1 MVANRSFRSR
11 VVRSS
16 GRPRRGTIWIAS
28 ADVTAKIGLAAA
40 TSVLDQSVSAA
51 TLSSFG
57 AAAGTVTRT
66 RGDLWVVSDQTVAT
80 EEPFGALG
88 MAVVSDQARAAG
100 IASMPTPITN
110 EDSDLFFVHQFWQ
123 AGFVFNQI
131 DATGVQLGNYWSHYS
146 FDSKAMRKL
155 NDDQAIVVTMENAE
169 ATNGV
174 RYILK
179 FRMLIKLN

>member
-1 MVANRSFRSR
+1 MAFRSR
-11 VVRSS
+11 GTRVIRGG
-16 GRPRRGTIWIAS
+16 GRARRGTVWVAS
-28 ADVTAKIGLAAA
+28 ADVSAKTGLAAA
-40 TSVLDQSVSAA
+40 TAILDQSFTAA
-51 TLSSFG
+51 QL
-57 AAAGTVTRT
+57 AAAGASAGTIVRT
-66 RGDLWVVSDQTVAT
+66 RGDLWVVTDQLVAT
-80 EEPFGALG
+80 EEPFGAMG
-88 MAVVSDQARAAG
+88 MAVVSEPARVTG
-100 IASMPTPITN
+100 ITAVPAPITN